1 MIQTVPPIENLMD
14 LIHQQSNWC
23 YTRMAR
29 PMSYEYDDVVQE
41 GCLCYA
47 KTVGKFDPSR
57 GIKFITL
64 FHLSLRRALAGV
76 LSRSYRTA
84 RVAVVEFD
92 GQEEGRAETEYRMEH
107 LFGSRLSRGAMIL
120 CREILQPSKRFIKW
134 CDKIYRYGLP
144 KSMKLRRVAAGKF
157 LGYDRIKMRLVCKE
171 IGEGLGYKK
180 TKKTIRIKEMVV

>member
-14 LIHQQSNWC
+14 LIYQQSNWC

-29 PMSYEYDDVVQE
+29 PMSCEYDDVVQE

-47 KTVGKFDPSR
+47 KTVGKFDPGR

-84 RVAVVEFD
+84 RVAIVEFD
-92 GQEEGRAETEYRMEH
+92 GQEEGRTETEYRMGH
-107 LFGSRLSRGAMIL
+107 LFRSRLGRDAMIL
-120 CREILQPSKRFIKW
+120 CREILQPSQRFIRW
-134 CDKIYRYGLP
+134 CDKTYRYGLP
-144 KSMKLRRVAAGKF
+144 KTMRLRRVAAGKY
-157 LGYDRIKMRLVCKE
+157 LGYDRIKMKKVCLE
-171 IGEGLGYKK
+171 IGKGLKG
-180 TKKTIRIKEMVV
+180 